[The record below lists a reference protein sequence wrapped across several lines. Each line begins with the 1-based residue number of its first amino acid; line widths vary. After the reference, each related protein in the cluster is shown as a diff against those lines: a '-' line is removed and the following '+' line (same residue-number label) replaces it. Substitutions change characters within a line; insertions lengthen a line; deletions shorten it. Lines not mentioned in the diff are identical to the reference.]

1 MNPKSSIRKRNQRNP
16 RVSKDNASART
27 TEAGEIIKILAGI
40 AAILGAASWS
50 QPLVSGVDLWWHL
63 AAGLEYLRRGTLL
76 NVDIFSHTFNGH
88 PWINHEWLWG
98 LIVASLWRVD
108 PQLVAWGNFAVV
120 IGVLALAYFLALRE
134 SGSRLAAGA
143 AVWLFAACAHWFFDI
158 RPHLCSLLFLGVF
171 LVTREWRGAPW
182 LWPPLMLVW
191 VNLHAGFTFGLAA
204 MGWLAVTRTIDGSR
218 AAGRLMLPT
227 SEVLGL
233 AGAILA
239 MLVNPIHFRILA
251 YPLEYLNSGSPFRD
265 IVEWLP
271 PELSL
276 NVTIYAGRF
285 WLLVALTA
293 LGLPVASERT
303 QGHSVIYFTSL
314 CLAVIVA
321 AWLKFAP
328 LAVIL
333 ALLAVAIARP
343 GRGFMPS
350 LALVALAMAV
360 TSRRFIPLYGLIAA
374 PVAAQAIAWAHNRC
388 HAHGLLL
395 RTRAARIG
403 AIALALAAALW
414 LWKDVRLFPDLLD
427 RWTQQS
433 SYPLAALRYL
443 REVVRPQRLF
453 NEYSWGG
460 FLMLYAP
467 ELRVF
472 IDPRANTV
480 YDGET
485 YLYYHRIIVAESDA
499 VSRLVR
505 QQVDAA
511 FIGTEGPLVEAL
523 SGAGWRIVYQDRLA
537 TILVPP
543 GSPTVAQALPPPEQ
557 VLGRSEPQIR
567 FMYAGRAAMRH
578 DAQAAEAEIEEV
590 ISKHPLLVQ
599 AYGEMAFARAIGGDI
614 EGIAQA
620 IARGID
626 VEPRWTVQ
634 LRLMEAQAYE
644 IAGDLRRAV
653 AALRRARPTGPFDN
667 PESVDHL
674 IKLLD
679 ARIANEGHSP

>member
-1 MNPKSSIRKRNQRNP
+1 MNSKASSRKRNQRNP
-16 RVSKDNASART
+16 TISKGNAPTHAV
-27 TEAGEIIKILAGI
+27 EAGALIKILASF

-50 QPLVSGVDLWWHL
+50 QPLVSGVDLWLHL
-63 AAGLEYLRRGTLL
+63 ATGLESLHRGTIL
-76 NVDIFSHTFNGH
+76 NADIFSHTFYGR

-98 LIVASLWRVD
+98 VIVASLWGVN
-108 PQLVAWGNFAVV
+108 PQLVAWGNFAAV

-134 SGSRLAAGA
+134 SGSCLAAGA

-158 RPHLCSLLFLGVF
+158 RPHICSLLFLGIF

-191 VNLHAGFTFGLAA
+191 VNCHAGFTFGLAA
-204 MGWLAVTRTIDGSR
+204 MGWLAVTRTLDGSR
-218 AAGRLMLPT
+218 AAGSLVLPT
-227 SEVLGL
+227 SEVLGV

-239 MLVNPIHFRILA
+239 MLVNPIHFKILA
-251 YPLEYLNSGSPFRD
+251 FPLDFLNPGSPFRD

-271 PELSL
+271 PEFSL
-276 NVTIYAGRF
+276 NVSTYAGRF
-285 WLLVALTA
+285 SLLVALTA
-293 LGLPVASERT
+293 VGLPVASERT
-303 QGHSVIYFTSL
+303 QSRSVIYFIIL

-321 AWLKFAP
+321 AWLNFAP
-328 LAVIL
+328 LAVVL
-333 ALLAVAIARP
+333 ALLAVAIAPP

-374 PVAAQAIAWAHNRC
+374 PIVAQAIAWAHNRC
-388 HAHGLLL
+388 QDHALLL
-395 RTRAARIG
+395 CTRAAHAG
-403 AIALALAAALW
+403 TIALALAAALW
-414 LWKDVRLFPDLLD
+414 LWKDVRLYPDLLD

-433 SYPLAALRYL
+433 SYPHAALRYL
-443 REVVRPQRLF
+443 REVVKPQRMF
-453 NEYSWGG
+453 NEFSWGG

-472 IDPRANTV
+472 IDPRANTL
-480 YDGET
+480 YDGEI
-485 YLYYHRIIVAESDA
+485 YLDYHRIIEAESDA
-499 VSRLVR
+499 EARLIR
-505 QQVDAA
+505 RRVDAV
-511 FIGTEGPLVEAL
+511 FIGTEGPLAQAL
-523 SGAGWRIVYQDRLA
+523 SAAGWRMVYEDRMA

-543 GSPTVAQALPPPEQ
+543 NSPIAAHALPPPEE

-590 ISKHPLLVQ
+590 ISKHPLLPQ
-599 AYGEMAFARAIGGDI
+599 AYGEMALVRAIGGDI

-626 VEPRWTVQ
+626 VDPRWTIR

-667 PESVDHL
+667 PENVDHL

-679 ARIANEGHSP
+679 ERIANEGRRQ

>member
-1 MNPKSSIRKRNQRNP
+1 
-16 RVSKDNASART
+16 
-27 TEAGEIIKILAGI
+27 
-40 AAILGAASWS
+40 
-50 QPLVSGVDLWWHL
+50 
-63 AAGLEYLRRGTLL
+63 LRRGTIP
-76 NVDIFSHTFNGH
+76 NVDIFSHTFHGR

-98 LIVASLWRVD
+98 VIVASLWRVN
-108 PQLVAWGNFAVV
+108 PQLVAWGNLAVL
-120 IGVLALAYFLALRE
+120 IGVLTLAYFLALRE

-143 AVWLFAACAHWFFDI
+143 AVWLFAACAHGFFDI
-158 RPHLCSLLFLGVF
+158 RPHLCSLLFLGIF
-171 LVTREWRGAPW
+171 LATREWRGAPW

-204 MGWLAVTRTIDGSR
+204 MGWLAVTRTLDRSR
-218 AAGRLMLPT
+218 AAGRLILPT
-227 SEVLGL
+227 SEVLGV

-239 MLVNPIHFRILA
+239 MLVNPIHFKILA
-251 YPLEYLNSGSPFRD
+251 FPLDFLNPGSPFRD

-271 PELSL
+271 PEFSL
-276 NVTIYAGRF
+276 NVTTYAGRF
-285 WLLVALTA
+285 WLLIALTA

-303 QGHSVIYFTSL
+303 QGRSVIYFTSL

-321 AWLKFAP
+321 AWLNFAP
-328 LAVIL
+328 LAVLL
-333 ALLAVAIARP
+333 ALLAVAIAPP

-360 TSRRFIPLYGLIAA
+360 TSRRFVPLCGLIAA
-374 PVAAQAIAWAHNRC
+374 PVAAQAITWAQNRC
-388 HAHGLLL
+388 HAHAPLL
-395 RTRAARIG
+395 RTRAAHIG
-403 AIALALAAALW
+403 TIALALAAAVW

-433 SYPLAALRYL
+433 SYPHAALRYL
-443 REVVRPQRLF
+443 REVVKPQRMF

-472 IDPRANTV
+472 IDPRANTL
-480 YDGET
+480 YDSET
-485 YLYYHRIIVAESDA
+485 YLDYHRIIVAESDA
-499 VSRLVR
+499 DSRLVR
-505 QQVDAA
+505 RQVDAA
-511 FIGTEGPLVEAL
+511 FIGAEGPLAQAL
-523 SGAGWRIVYQDRLA
+523 SAAGWRIVYEDRIA

-543 GSPTVAQALPPPEQ
+543 ASPIAAHALPPPEQ

-567 FMYAGRAAMRH
+567 FMCAGLAATRN

-590 ISKHPLLVQ
+590 ISKHSLLLQ
-599 AYGEMAFARAIGGDI
+599 AYGEMALVRAMRGDI
-614 EGIAQA
+614 EGIAQV

-626 VEPRWTVQ
+626 VEPRWTIR

-644 IAGDLRRAV
+644 IAGDLRRAA

-667 PESVDHL
+667 PERVDHF

-679 ARIANEGHSP
+679 ARIANEGRSP